1 MAWSQYESKDR
12 MIAALQQ
19 MFPAALTERKLK
31 DVTRLTETYHKYKR
45 EYVKQLSFDPNNGNH
60 SKFLKSST
68 ISIKIE
74 WRFLVHGI
82 IDDKV

>member
-1 MAWSQYESKDR
+1 MAWSQNESKDR
-12 MIAALQQ
+12 MIAALQKI
-19 MFPAALTERKLK
+19 FPALAESKL
-31 DVTRLTETYHKYKR
+31 DYVTRLTETYHKYKR
-45 EYVKQLSFDPNNGNH
+45 EYVKHLSFDPNNGNH

-74 WRFLVHGI
+74 WGFLVHGI

>member
-31 DVTRLTETYHKYKR
+31 DVIRLTETYHNYKK
-45 EYVKQLSFDPNNGNH
+45 EYVKHLSFDPNNGNH
-60 SKFLKSST
+60 SKLLKSST

-74 WRFLVHGI
+74 WGFLVHGI

>member
-45 EYVKQLSFDPNNGNH
+45 EYVKHLSFDPNNGNH

-74 WRFLVHGI
+74 WGFLVHGI

>member
-45 EYVKQLSFDPNNGNH
+45 EYVKQLVFNPAEGNL
-60 SKFLKSST
+60 SKFKNVSS
-68 ISIKIE
+68 
-74 WRFLVHGI
+74 
-82 IDDKV
+82 